1 MRTPHLQKTR
11 EQYLRELAAE
21 WRKIAARLER
31 EYEPDVSNESVTLDN
46 CASELEA
53 LLDKE

>member
-31 EYEPDVSNESVTLDN
+31 DYEPDVSIESVTLDN